1 LSFVATPG
9 SASDLISS
17 RTLKLRGSNSLD
29 PKRPYAP
36 RQKGI
41 PPPLTPTYY
50 SSAFS
55 LKAVPKDFLE
65 APRHRWSVPMSMS
78 KRYEGYGVSKDTGR
92 MAISA
97 QFISTK
103 ALRGACIKNR
113 IKNKIKNA
121 VGIVM
126 TKEFGKGASSTAKD
140 DGLRPLPDWTY
151 IFIPTLELY
160 RLPSTDLIELVRK
173 SLVIVNTQA
182 KAIELPDPQETAP
195 FPTRILERTNG
206 LEAEGNGEDEDA
218 PISHDSLWEVNSLG
232 DDEST
237 LSAEL
242 DVGDILSPNIS
253 NLPVWA
259 RPDFAARQ
267 EFTTAQGN
275 GPELSGNA
283 ISNFNRRMW
292 RGKPIIDRPSHH
304 PNSFRR

>member
-1 LSFVATPG
+1 MFAAHSPSHRSLMQFVATPG

-55 LKAVPKDFLE
+55 LKAVPKDLLE

-103 ALRGACIKNR
+103 ALRGACIKSR
-113 IKNKIKNA
+113 IKNKLKNA

-126 TKEFGKGASSTAKD
+126 TKELGKGASSTAKD
-140 DGLRPLPDWTY
+140 DGLRPLPGDG
-151 IFIPTLELY
+151 
-160 RLPSTDLIELVRK
+160 
-173 SLVIVNTQA
+173 
-182 KAIELPDPQETAP
+182 DP
-195 FPTRILERTNG
+195 ILLR
-206 LEAEGNGEDEDA
+206 
-218 PISHDSLWEVNSLG
+218 
-232 DDEST
+232 
-237 LSAEL
+237 
-242 DVGDILSPNIS
+242 
-253 NLPVWA
+253 
-259 RPDFAARQ
+259 RFA
-267 EFTTAQGN
+267 
-275 GPELSGNA
+275 
-283 ISNFNRRMW
+283 
-292 RGKPIIDRPSHH
+292 DR
-304 PNSFRR
+304 F